1 MDLNQQGIGCGG
13 EDAADLEFAAIW
25 ADPVVPQAAQSERGS
40 VLAADPIGLL
50 LTFGILA
57 CPLQSWQ
64 AAWPQPELQHQ
75 DPVQRQPARRQGLY
89 RPAGPET
96 RR

>member
-1 MDLNQQGIGCGG
+1 MDLKQQGIGCGG

-25 ADPVVPQAAQSERGS
+25 ADPVVPQAAKSERGS
-40 VLAADPIGLL
+40 VLAADPVGQL

-57 CPLQSWQ
+57 YPVQSWR
-64 AAWPQPELQHQ
+64 ATWPQPELQHL
-75 DPVQRQPARRQGLY
+75 DPVQRHPDGGQGLH

-96 RR
+96 QR